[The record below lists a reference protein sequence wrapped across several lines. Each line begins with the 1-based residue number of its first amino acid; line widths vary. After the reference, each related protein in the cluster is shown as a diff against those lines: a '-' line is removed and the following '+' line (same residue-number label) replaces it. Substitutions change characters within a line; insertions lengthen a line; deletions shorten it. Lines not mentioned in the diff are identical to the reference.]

1 VDSPVGI
8 TRADISGLTWV
19 ALEGE
24 LDLAG
29 AGLVG
34 GDLLRI
40 CDASGHVV
48 IDARALGFIDLT
60 GLRLLAGLERRQRD
74 RGARFA
80 LVAGDALRRLARLG
94 ELQPLLESERHPD
107 DLLGLVGSTPPGP

>member
-1 VDSPVGI
+1 M
-8 TRADISGLTWV
+8 
-19 ALEGE
+19 
-24 LDLAG
+24 DLAG

-48 IDARALGFIDLT
+48 IDARALGYIDLS

-80 LVAGDALRRLARLG
+80 LVAGDALRRLG
-94 ELQPLLESERHPD
+94 ELQPLLDSERHPD